1 MGNQVGS
8 SKRRKRAWT
17 LGEKWLG
24 AGIAAATGL
33 VVWGVIVARLP
44 AFVIP
49 TPQPPTPNG
58 YDVFV
63 QASSM
68 APAISGLVGLR
79 TNVRLRPALVVSPIR
94 PAAALTSSGGLSP
107 AIGLCD
113 RAGWRTGASR
123 YRQGLQYF
131 AALRRWRRRNDRF
144 ARARG
149 ILRVGHSA
157 LLATVRP
164 SHGQP
169 QEYLCRWLSGGLD
182 RSV

>member
-107 AIGLCD
+107 ADWPLRPGRMED
-113 RAGWRTGASR
+113 WRQQISARPTI
-123 YRQGLQYF
+123 F
-131 AALRRWRRRNDRF
+131 RRSSEV
-144 ARARG
+144 APAK
-149 ILRVGHSA
+149 
-157 LLATVRP
+157 
-164 SHGQP
+164 
-169 QEYLCRWLSGGLD
+169 
-182 RSV
+182 RSVC